1 MKNKPTLIL
10 GASSNPERYSYKAQK
25 LLKLYNHP
33 TFPMNPTLT
42 ELQGDPVVNDLSSFD
57 EPIDTVTVYVR
68 PAILET
74 MVGDLIRLKPN
85 RVIFNPGTESPKLET
100 KIADAGIEV
109 NEACTLVL
117 LNTSQF

>member
-1 MKNKPTLIL
+1 MIL

-33 TFPMNPTLT
+33 TFPVNPALT
-42 ELQGDPVVNDLSSFD
+42 DLQGDLVVKDLSAFD

-74 MVGDLIRLKPN
+74 MVDDLIRLKPT
-85 RVIFNPGTESPKLET
+85 RVIFNPGTESPELET

-109 NEACTLVL
+109 AEACTLVL
-117 LNTSQF
+117 LNTGQF